1 MQRKLYQEMAAI
13 IAARINCII
22 SNNQE
27 WITKHED
34 RLKEL
39 IDLLPHGSGL
49 DGENI
54 INLDKSTSENIV
66 IETSFH
72 HMDENGMYDGW
83 TEHNII
89 ITPSLQHRFYLK
101 ITGSNKNDI
110 KTYLSEIFSMALNE
124 VVEV

>member
-1 MQRKLYQEMAAI
+1 MQNKLYQEIAVI
-13 IAARINCII
+13 IAARINCIK
-22 SNNQE
+22 SNNHE

-89 ITPSLQHRFYLK
+89 ITPSLQHGFILK
-101 ITGSNKNDI
+101 ISGENKNDI
-110 KTYLSEIFSMALNE
+110 KTYLYNIFAMALNE
-124 VVEV
+124 DIKE